1 MSIHEHDPVPW
12 TEVESHFDHVLELE
26 PEAREIWLAEMG
38 ATRPDIAKD
47 IRALLTKLESLDA
60 QGFLAGSPYAIAEVA
75 PSELGDFLK
84 QRAIRETGD
93 LSPAA
98 QSAEPTTA
106 SGLVAGTVVGPY
118 RLIREIGYGGM
129 SSVWLAE
136 RCDGQLKREVA
147 LKLPLVGPRM
157 HVERFMRERDIL
169 GALTH
174 PNIARLYDA
183 GISDSGQPYLA
194 MEYVAGTALTQSCDE
209 RRLTIQERLHVFVQV
224 LEAVQF
230 AHGKLI
236 IHRDL
241 KPSNA
246 LVTAQGRVVLLD
258 FGIGKLLTDG
268 VPEETPLTQ
277 IAGRALTPD
286 YASPEQIEG
295 QALGTAS
302 DIYSLGV
309 ILYELLTGARPYRP
323 KRDSRA
329 ALEEAILSDDVR
341 RPSQC
346 EISAE
351 TAATRRTSA
360 GSLARSLMGD
370 LDTIVLKALKKNPLN
385 RYVSVTAFAQDINNH
400 LLRLPVS
407 ARPDSAWYR
416 IGRFV
421 SRHKI
426 PVVAASVAVC
436 ALLSGAGLAIWQ
448 AREAAAERDRA
459 VVFASR
465 NEAVTEFLGR
475 VITDAAESAKPVTV
489 GEMLTRSEKLALG
502 DTSNSPENRAAVL
515 EMISDRYMS
524 VDDVEHG
531 TQLITSALQLVRN
544 SPDQALR
551 SRLTCKRAM
560 AVADPTQSE
569 ASIRVMTHELGRLDA
584 DPDTASQCLLN
595 LATVC
600 AAEHRAE
607 DALRYAKRGLERIHE
622 TGRPSGATEAAL
634 LGAVA
639 FGYHLSGRNVEAGRY
654 FEQALRKYK
663 DLGRERSDGAL
674 TIMNDWAV
682 ALRGAGVPGHALQL
696 LDDEARIETQ
706 RESGAGPSVTV
717 LGNQARMLQALGR
730 FERARITYELECQLA
745 TRHGD
750 DFSEVHCQL
759 GLASLAVETRAFD
772 QAAAYLSRALE
783 LLGSN
788 VPQGSPPMRVR
799 AVLQGR
805 IDLAAG
811 RLAEARA
818 QFDRALENQ
827 DASPTTLDAELGKAE
842 TELAAQNAAEAA
854 QNARR
859 GLQWATSQQGDLPH
873 SSQTGLAWLMLGRAL
888 QALGDR
894 AQAHKAFDAAV
905 LHLSNTVDSDHPAL
919 LQARQLLG
927 AT

>member
-1 MSIHEHDPVPW
+1 MSIHEHGPAPW
-12 TEVESHFDHVLELE
+12 AEVERHFDHVLELD
-26 PEAREIWLAEMG
+26 PEARERWLVEMS

-47 IRALLTKLESLDA
+47 VRALLMKIEALDA
-60 QGFLAGSPYAIAEVA
+60 AGFLLGSPYAVAEA
-75 PSELGDFLK
+75 SPSELSEFL
-84 QRAIRETGD
+84 QRAVRETGD

-98 QSAEPTTA
+98 HDAESATT

-147 LKLPLVGPRM
+147 LKLPLIGPRM
-157 HVERFMRERDIL
+157 HVERFLRERDIL
-169 GALTH
+169 AALTH

-183 GISDSGQPYLA
+183 GISDAGQPYLA

-209 RRLTIQERLHVFVQV
+209 RRLTIEDRMHVFVQV

-230 AHGKLI
+230 AHAKLI

-246 LVTAQGRVVLLD
+246 LVTAEGRVVLLD

-268 VPEETPLTQ
+268 VPHASPLTQ
-277 IAGRALTPD
+277 MSGRALTPD
-286 YASPEQIEG
+286 YASPEQIAG

-309 ILYELLTGARPYRP
+309 ILFELLTGARPYRL

-346 EISAE
+346 EMSPE
-351 TAATRRTSA
+351 TAAQRGTSVRA
-360 GSLARSLMGD
+360 LARSLMGD
-370 LDTIVLKALKKNPLN
+370 LDTIVLKALKKNPLD
-385 RYVSVTAFAQDINNH
+385 RYASVTAFAQDITNH
-400 LLRLPVS
+400 LQRLPVS

-416 IGRFV
+416 VGRFV

-426 PVVAASVAVC
+426 PVVAAGVAVC
-436 ALLSGAGLAIWQ
+436 ALLSGVTIAIWQ
-448 AREAAAERDRA
+448 ARAAAAERDRA
-459 VVFASR
+459 VAFASR

-475 VITDAAESAKPVTV
+475 VITEAAESAKPVTV

-502 DTSNSPENRAAVL
+502 DTSGSPENRAAVL

-524 VDDVEHG
+524 VDDLEHG
-531 TQLITSALQLVRN
+531 TQLITNALALVRN
-544 SPDQALR
+544 SPNQALR
-551 SRLTCKRAM
+551 SRLTCKHAT
-560 AVADPTQSE
+560 AVADPTRSE
-569 ASIRVMTHELGRLDA
+569 ESIRVITHELGRLDA
-584 DPDTASQCLLN
+584 DPETASQCLLD
-595 LATVC
+595 LARVC
-600 AAEHRAE
+600 SAEHRAE

-622 TGRPSGATEAAL
+622 TGGSASGATEAAL

-639 FGYHLSGRNVEAGRY
+639 FGYHLNGHNVEADRY

-674 TIMNDWAV
+674 TIINDWAV
-682 ALRGAGVPGHALQL
+682 ALRGAGMPGRALQL
-696 LDDEARIETQ
+696 LDEEARMETQ
-706 RESGAGPSVTV
+706 RESGAEPSSTVT
-717 LGNQARMLQALGR
+717 GNQARMLQALGR
-730 FERARITYELECQLA
+730 FERARAMYELECQLA
-745 TRHGD
+745 SRHSD
-750 DFSEVHCQL
+750 DFSEVHCQM
-759 GLASLAVETRAFD
+759 GLASLAVETRSFD
-772 QAAAYLSRALE
+772 QAAAYLNRAVE
-783 LLGSN
+783 IMGAN
-788 VPQGSPPMRVR
+788 VPRDSPPMRSR

-811 RLAEARA
+811 RLAEART
-818 QFDRALENQ
+818 QFDRALQSQ
-827 DASPTTLDAELGKAE
+827 DASPTTFDAELGKAE
-842 TELAAQNAAEAA
+842 TELAARNAAEAA
-854 QNARR
+854 QSARR
-859 GLQWATSQQGDLPH
+859 GLHWATSLQGNLPH
-873 SSQTGLAWLMLGRAL
+873 SNQTGLAWLMLGRTL
-888 QALGDR
+888 QELGDH
-894 AQAHKAFDAAV
+894 AQARKAFEAAV
-905 LHLSNTVDSDHPAL
+905 VHLSNTVDSDHPAL

-927 AT
+927 TP